1 MKIDEKIRRYGIYRN
16 EEPLAICSKCKYEL
30 YYLDLILPFK
40 CKCHDNKKSSKMI
53 HFSNLYNKLD
63 FKEDFSII
71 NDRLNKYINK
81 AKKMMIKIITLFF
94 PIYITLLNFS
104 NKTHIEQEPFF
115 IEECLPDFKNM
126 IKKLENNNI
135 RKDVIKKIKNL
146 MLDINTF
153 IIILKKYPSL
163 VIYDCPLLTRIDFN
177 LLNVLYYSNIKTR
190 NKLIETIDE
199 YINKKKIIEK
209 SFDDGYKYSIYS
221 KPIKSI
227 LPIIEKELI
236 LVLLIRKIEYRKI
249 EYHFEFRL
257 YNLNDIGDNNYL
269 LSQELFIPIPVENYL
284 YYSHIKL

>member
-1 MKIDEKIRRYGIYRN
+1 MT
-16 EEPLAICSKCKYEL
+16 
-30 YYLDLILPFK
+30 
-40 CKCHDNKKSSKMI
+40 

-71 NDRLNKYINK
+71 NNRLNKYINK
-81 AKKMMIKIITLFF
+81 AKKIIIKIITLFF
-94 PIYITLLNFS
+94 PTYITLFNFS
-104 NKTHIEQEPFF
+104 NKTYIEQEPFF
-115 IEECLPDFKNM
+115 IEEYLPDFKNI
-126 IKKLENNNI
+126 IKKLENNE
-135 RKDVIKKIKNL
+135 IKNDDMKKVKNL

-221 KPIKSI
+221 KPIRSI

-236 LVLLIRKIEYRKI
+236 LVLLHNRKI

-269 LSQELFIPIPVENYL
+269 LSKEIFISVPVEDYV
-284 YYSHIKL
+284 YYSHIKLYKINSRLIISF